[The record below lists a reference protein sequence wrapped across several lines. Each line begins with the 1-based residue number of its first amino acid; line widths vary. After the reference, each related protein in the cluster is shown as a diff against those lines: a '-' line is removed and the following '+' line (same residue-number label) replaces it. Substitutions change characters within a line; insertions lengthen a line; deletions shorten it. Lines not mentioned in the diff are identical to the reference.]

1 MENTNTVVELSP
13 AERYYLSHKKSMSE
27 YQERN
32 RDKIK
37 EYNKAYLESLKLD
50 PERRQKYLD
59 KKKEYYYKV
68 IKPKLEEKKRK
79 QNESESVELQ
89 SANIIIKNGVRIK

>member
-13 AERYYLSHKKSMSE
+13 AERYYLSHKKHMRE

-37 EYNKAYLESLKLD
+37 ENNKAYLEALKLD

-59 KKKEYYYKV
+59 KKKEYYYNV
-68 IKPKLEEKKRK
+68 IKPKLGEKKRK
-79 QNESESVELQ
+79 QNELENTDLS